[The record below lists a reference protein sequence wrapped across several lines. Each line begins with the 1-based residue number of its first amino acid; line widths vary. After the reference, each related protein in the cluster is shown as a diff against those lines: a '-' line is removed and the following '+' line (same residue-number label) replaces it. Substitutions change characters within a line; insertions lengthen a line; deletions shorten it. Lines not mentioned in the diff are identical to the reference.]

1 MRKSLL
7 LVLLAILPLMAGN
20 VAFAQVTTSSLGGRV
35 YDASGD
41 LAGAVVLATHTPSGT
56 TYHTVTDR
64 TGGYRI
70 HNMRVGGPY
79 RVEVEMLGYGK
90 SVSEG
95 IVLKLGETFVHD
107 VRLVEE
113 TLSLEGVVVS
123 ADVANPILNSEKA
136 GASSNFS
143 SRDLANLP
151 TGTRSISDILRLTP
165 QSNGLSFGGRDNRM
179 NNFMVDGSGFNN
191 NFGLNADMPGGGNPV
206 SYEAIEEIQV
216 NLSPYDVRQSRF
228 TGAAINAVT
237 KSGTN
242 AWDGSAYTYQMFK
255 GMHGDKVADKTVNG
269 AKDLTSQTY
278 GFSVGGPIVKD
289 KLFFFV
295 NAEYAPSSAQGPA
308 YRPSTDGNA
317 NKAAG
322 IARTTVEDLENV
334 REYLLD
340 PNAAG
345 KTGNW
350 SYDPG
355 TYGEGGWPNFNNY
368 GYKIMARIDWNIN
381 QDHHLMF
388 RFNDV
393 VNSVWNEPNRT
404 SCPSGISRATSA
416 RSSDKSVPFSNNLYQ
431 MNNNVLSFAAEL
443 NSKFSDRVS
452 NQLLATVNL
461 INDRRASKSD
471 MFPHVDIWK
480 DGDAYM
486 SFGYELFTWG
496 NTVDNNTVD
505 ITDNLS
511 FNLGN
516 HTLTAGLSYEY
527 MFVNNIYTREGTSY
541 YRYASVDDFLQNKTP
556 IGMGLTY
563 AYGGGDVP
571 GQQMHYSQFSA
582 YLQDEWEITR
592 KFKLTYGVRLEIPF
606 YLDQMATNNK
616 IVQVAKEN
624 NYPGGDWNSG
634 TWPKSRV
641 SINPRVGFN
650 WDVIGDRSLQIRG
663 GTGLFTG
670 VNPFVWFTNQVGG
683 SGMVQSPELSFD
695 ATGIANKLPGV
706 TFMPNYHDLIAAYPE
721 AFPLQPNANTL
732 PNPSNLAMVDKEFH
746 FPMVWRSNLAF
757 DIKLPWD
764 MVFTG
769 EAIYTKDIYSVFQ
782 VNANQKDPSG
792 NLVGPDNRPVWTAGT
807 KKDESVSSAMLFTN
821 TRKGYAAQFTAQL
834 TKNFSNGFAGMVAY
848 TYSDVKDVTANPGST
863 AYSVWTANTAVGSL
877 NDEVLS
883 YSNFSIPHR
892 VVASLSYKISYARNF
907 ASTFSIFYQGAH
919 NGRISY
925 TYADDL
931 NGDGAKAD
939 LLYIPNN
946 PGEITFTDIYRDDNK
961 VYYGAFPG
969 ADGQVLIANAADQSK
984 AFFDYINADPYLSA
998 RKGQYVE
1005 RFGGLQKWVNR
1016 IDFKFIQDIY
1026 SNFGTNNRFGLQ
1038 LTLDILNVANLLNPA
1053 WGTYYTAGALSYQN
1067 LSLLK
1072 VVSNGGGT
1080 TAPTFALNTNASK
1093 TTAEN
1098 GGIAAFNSYTNWD
1111 RALAAGNCWS
1121 MILGIRLTF

>member
-1 MRKSLL
+1 MKKSIL
-7 LVLLAILPLMAGN
+7 LVLLAITTMFAGS

-35 YDASGD
+35 YDSTGD
-41 LAGAVVLATHTPSGT
+41 VAGAVVLAVHTPSGT

-64 TGGYRI
+64 SGNYRI

-79 RVEVEMLGYGK
+79 RVEIEMLGYGK
-90 SVSEG
+90 SVTDG
-95 IVLKLGETFVHD
+95 IILKLGETYVHD

-113 TLSLEGVVVS
+113 SLSLEGVVVT
-123 ADVANPILNSEKA
+123 ADVGNPILNSEKA
-136 GASSNFS
+136 GASSNFT

-151 TGTRSISDILRLTP
+151 TGTRSISDVLKLTP

-242 AWDGSAYTYQMFK
+242 DWDGSVYTYQMFK

-308 YRPSTDGNA
+308 YRPSTDGVA
-317 NKAAG
+317 NKAEG
-322 IARTTVEDLENV
+322 IARTTVEDLQKV
-334 REYLLD
+334 KDYLLD
-340 PNAAG
+340 PSKG
-345 KTGNW
+345 WT
-350 SYDPG
+350 YDPG
-355 TYGEGGWPNFNNY
+355 TFGEGGWANFNNY

-381 QDHHLMF
+381 NDHHLMF

-393 VNSVWNEPNRT
+393 VNSVWNTPNPT
-404 SCPSGISRATSA
+404 SGPSGLARATA
-416 RSSDKSVPFSNNLYQ
+416 GRSSDQSVPFSNNFYT

-443 NSKFSDRVS
+443 SSRFSDVVS
-452 NQLLATVNL
+452 NQFLATVNL
-461 INDRRASKSD
+461 ISDRRGSPSAK
-471 MFPHVDIWK
+471 FPQVDIWK
-480 DGDAYM
+480 DGNAYM
-486 SFGYELFTWG
+486 SLGYELFTWG

-505 ITDNLS
+505 ITDNIT

-516 HTLTAGLSYEY
+516 HTLTAGASFEY

-541 YRYASVDDFLQNKTP
+541 YRYASVDDFLQDKAP

-563 AYGGGDVP
+563 GYYGGNVP
-571 GQQMHYSQFSA
+571 GQQMHYSQASA
-582 YLQDEWEITR
+582 YIQDEWEITR
-592 KFKLTYGVRLEIPF
+592 KFRLTYGVRFEMPF
-606 YLDQMATNNK
+606 YLDKMETNNK
-616 IVQVAKEN
+616 ILQVAQEGK
-624 NYPGGDWNSG
+624 YPGGAWDTG
-634 TWPKSRV
+634 TWPKSRI

-650 WDVIGDRSLQIRG
+650 WDVLGDRSLQVRG

-695 ATGIANKLPGV
+695 ATAVAANFP
-706 TFMPNYHDLIAAYPE
+706 DLKFTPDYLDLLKKYPTV
-721 AFPLQPNANTL
+721 FPDAPNANSL
-732 PNPSNLAMVDKEFH
+732 PTPANLAMVDKNFH

-757 DIKLPWD
+757 DVKLPWD

-769 EAIYTKDIYSVFQ
+769 EALYTKDIYSVFQ
-782 VNANQKDPSG
+782 VNANQKDPSTTLAG
-792 NLVGPDNRPVWTAGT
+792 ADNRPLWAAGN
-807 KKDESVSSAMLFTN
+807 KINNDVSSAMLFTN

-834 TKNFSNGFAGMVAY
+834 TKNFSNGLSGMVAY

-939 LLYIPNN
+939 LLYVPKDAS
-946 PGEITFTDIYRDDNK
+946 EIKFADIYVSGGK
-961 VYYGAFPG
+961 VKYGDFPG
-969 ADGQVLIANAADQSK
+969 GEGDVLLANAADQST
-984 AFFDYINADPYLSA
+984 AFFEYVDGNKYLSSH
-998 RKGQYVE
+998 KGQYVE
-1005 RFGGLQKWVNR
+1005 RFGDLQKWVNR
-1016 IDFKFIQDIY
+1016 IDFKFAQDIY
-1026 SNFGTNNRFGLQ
+1026 SNFGTKNRFGLQ
-1038 LTLDILNVANLLNPA
+1038 LTLDILNVANLINPA
-1053 WGTYYTAGALSYQN
+1053 WGNYYTASALSYQN
-1067 LSLLK
+1067 LNLLK
-1072 VVSNGGGT
+1072 VVNNGGGT
-1080 TAPTFALNTNASK
+1080 TAPTFALNTNATAK
-1093 TTAEN
+1093 TAAN
-1098 GGIAAFNSYTNWD
+1098 GGVDAFKSYTKWD

-1121 MILGIRLTF
+1121 MIFGVRLTF